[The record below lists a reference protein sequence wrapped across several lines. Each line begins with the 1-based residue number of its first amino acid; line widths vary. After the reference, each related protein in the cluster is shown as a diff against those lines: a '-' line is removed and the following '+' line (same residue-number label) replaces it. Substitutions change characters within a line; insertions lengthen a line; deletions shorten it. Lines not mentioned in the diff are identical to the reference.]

1 MEFSTAQAK
10 DLAEILRLFR
20 AATTQMDAHGVYQW
34 DEIYPDEGI
43 LGEDIARG
51 NLTVGTIDG
60 RIAVAFMLDYCE
72 DSDYE
77 SADWQYSEQNIAVL
91 HRLCV
96 HPDFQGRG
104 VARQAMDYLENEVR
118 AQGIKTIRLDAFS
131 QNPTALHL
139 YESRGY
145 QKAGEISY
153 RKGLFY
159 LYEKKL

>member
-1 MEFSTAQAK
+1 M
-10 DLAEILRLFR
+10 
-20 AATTQMDAHGVYQW
+20 
-34 DEIYPDEGI
+34 
-43 LGEDIARG
+43 
-51 NLTVGTIDG
+51 
-60 RIAVAFMLDYCE
+60 
-72 DSDYE
+72 
-77 SADWQYSEQNIAVL
+77 VL

-96 HPDFQGRG
+96 HPDFQGQG

-118 AQGIKTIRLDAFS
+118 ARGIQTIRLDAFS

>member
-1 MEFSTAQAK
+1 MNFSTAQAE
-10 DLAEILRLFR
+10 DLAEILLLFR
-20 AATTQMDAHGVYQW
+20 AATTRMDAHGVYQW

-43 LGEDIARG
+43 LSEDIARG
-51 NLTVGTIDG
+51 NMTIGKIDG
-60 RIAVAFMLDYCE
+60 RIAVAFMLDFCE

-77 SADWQYSEQNIAVL
+77 TAAWRYCAQDIVVL

-96 HPDFQGRG
+96 HPDFQGQG

-118 AQGIKTIRLDAFS
+118 ARGIQTIRLDAFS

>member
-1 MEFSTAQAK
+1 MNFSLAQMK

-20 AATTQMDAHGVYQW
+20 AATAQMDATGVYQW

-51 NLTVGTIDG
+51 NMTIGTIDG
-60 RIAVAFMLDYCE
+60 RIAVTFMLDFCE

-77 SADWQYSEQNIAVL
+77 SAAWRYKEQDICVL

-96 HPDFQGRG
+96 HPDFQGQG
-104 VARQAMDYLENEVR
+104 VARRTMDYLENEAR
-118 AQGIKTIRLDAFS
+118 ARGIQTIRLDAFS

-139 YESRGY
+139 YESHGY

>member
-1 MEFSTAQAK
+1 MNFSTAQAE

-20 AATTQMDAHGVYQW
+20 AATTRMDAHGVYQW

-43 LGEDIARG
+43 LSEDIARG
-51 NLTVGTIDG
+51 NMTIGNIDG
-60 RIAVAFMLDYCE
+60 RIAVAFMLDFCE

-77 SADWQYSEQNIAVL
+77 TAAWRYCAQDIVVL

-96 HPDFQGRG
+96 HPDFQGCG
-104 VARQAMDYLENEVR
+104 VARQAMDHLENEVR
-118 AQGIKTIRLDAFS
+118 ARGIQTIRLDAFS

>member
-1 MEFSTAQAK
+1 MNFSTAQAE

-20 AATTQMDAHGVYQW
+20 AATTRMDAHGVYQW

-43 LGEDIARG
+43 LSEDIARG
-51 NLTVGTIDG
+51 NMTIGNIDG
-60 RIAVAFMLDYCE
+60 RIAVAFMLDFCE

-77 SADWQYSEQNIAVL
+77 TAAWRYCAQDIVVL

-96 HPDFQGRG
+96 HPDFQGQG

>member
-1 MEFSTAQAK
+1 MNFSTAQAEE
-10 DLAEILRLFR
+10 LAEILLLFR
-20 AATTQMDAHGVYQW
+20 AATTRMDAHGVYQW

-43 LGEDIARG
+43 LSEDIARG
-51 NLTVGTIDG
+51 NMTIGKIDG
-60 RIAVAFMLDYCE
+60 RIAVAFMLDFCE

-77 SADWQYSEQNIAVL
+77 TAAWRYCAQDIVVL

-96 HPDFQGRG
+96 HPDFQGQG

-118 AQGIKTIRLDAFS
+118 ARGVQTIRLDAFS
-131 QNPTALHL
+131 QNPAALHL